1 MMKKTIKLQDLDCA
15 NCAAKV
21 ENAISKLEGV
31 ISCKVNFMGQKM
43 ILEAPDE
50 KFDEV
55 LAQAKKTANKI
66 EADLVFLD

>member
-1 MMKKTIKLQDLDCA
+1 MKKTIKLQDLDCA
-15 NCAAKV
+15 NCAAKI

-55 LAQAKKTANKI
+55 LTQAKKTANKI

>member
-1 MMKKTIKLQDLDCA
+1 MKKTIKLQDLDCA
-15 NCAAKV
+15 NCASKI
-21 ENAISKLEGV
+21 ENAISKIEGV
-31 ISCKVNFMGQKM
+31 TSVKVNFMGQKM
-43 ILEAPDE
+43 ILEVSDD